1 MGCSSNAV
9 ICCGIKRDLVQDCV
23 ESKWLVFDQTPKI
36 IYQANEVV
44 SASGTIAES
53 SSTGGMTQIT
63 MKFSIGGTTITS
75 YTLTNKQ
82 YLAFTVVGFDTI
94 TLTGNAVSALESAT
108 GSFCLT
114 PRYQVF

>member
-1 MGCSSNAV
+1 MGCSCNTV
-9 ICCGIKRDLVQDCV
+9 ICCKIRRDLVQDCV

-36 IYQANEVV
+36 IYQSNEVV

-53 SSTGGMTQIT
+53 SSTDGMTQVT
-63 MKFSIGGTTITS
+63 LKFLIGGTTITS

-94 TLTGNAVSALESAT
+94 TLTGNAESALESAT
-108 GSFCLT
+108 GSFCIT
-114 PRYQVF
+114 PRYPVF